1 MRLALIP
8 SSRNKRKLCLPCSP
22 PPNRVQRLTGAL
34 KKYLLSINMH
44 IFTSFKSILISFVTS
59 VKVTHHNNLKQKVP
73 VHLLISFMASVKYIW
88 NDLQSKASE
97 YIPPVLHEK
106 RVCLSSCMFIYT
118 HGNYDL
124 NVGTVLKHSHISRVK
139 NPKHLHSVIYC
150 TQVMYIV

>member
-1 MRLALIP
+1 MIYKA
-8 SSRNKRKLCLPCSP
+8 KLL
-22 PPNRVQRLTGAL
+22 NT
-34 KKYLLSINMH
+34 
-44 IFTSFKSILISFVTS
+44 F
-59 VKVTHHNNLKQKVP
+59 
-73 VHLLISFMASVKYIW
+73 
-88 NDLQSKASE
+88 LQF
-97 YIPPVLHEK
+97 YM